1 MDLYIAIIFLALGL
15 IVMIAILVGVLVWV
29 FSSPFKYP
37 YKVIVFDIS
46 GRRDPKDEDLVDNY
60 MIHHGFSPFS
70 EHFKYVQKWKNEC
83 ENRIA
88 NGKLKNRRIQQYLD
102 CLDDEHMFQFD
113 VKRMQTR
120 YRQRNYVKSSYH
132 VSIVVSQFS
141 SNYAELEQRYQRLKE
156 IGFECTLSE
165 YYAKNQRKM
174 MTKSLRHQIAERDH
188 YTCQICGKYMPD
200 GVGLHIDHIVP
211 IAKGGKSVPSN
222 LQVLCSKC
230 NGKKSS
236 K

>member
-83 ENRIA
+83 EN
-88 NGKLKNRRIQQYLD
+88 
-102 CLDDEHMFQFD
+102 
-113 VKRMQTR
+113 
-120 YRQRNYVKSSYH
+120 
-132 VSIVVSQFS
+132 
-141 SNYAELEQRYQRLKE
+141 
-156 IGFECTLSE
+156 
-165 YYAKNQRKM
+165 
-174 MTKSLRHQIAERDH
+174 
-188 YTCQICGKYMPD
+188 
-200 GVGLHIDHIVP
+200 
-211 IAKGGKSVPSN
+211 
-222 LQVLCSKC
+222 
-230 NGKKSS
+230 
-236 K
+236 